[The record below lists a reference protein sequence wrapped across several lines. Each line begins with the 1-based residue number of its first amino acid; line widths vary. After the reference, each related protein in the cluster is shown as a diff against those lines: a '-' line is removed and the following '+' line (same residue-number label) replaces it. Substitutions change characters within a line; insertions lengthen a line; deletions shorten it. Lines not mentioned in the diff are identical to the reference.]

1 MFQNKTQ
8 IFILQVI
15 ILINSNKEK
24 WHYLAV
30 KKLLGLLREITSKHH
45 GDFYCVNCLHSFV
58 TKKNLNYIQKSV
70 KIKIFATS

>member
-8 IFILQVI
+8 IVILQVI

-58 TKKNLNYIQKSV
+58 TKKN
-70 KIKIFATS
+70 